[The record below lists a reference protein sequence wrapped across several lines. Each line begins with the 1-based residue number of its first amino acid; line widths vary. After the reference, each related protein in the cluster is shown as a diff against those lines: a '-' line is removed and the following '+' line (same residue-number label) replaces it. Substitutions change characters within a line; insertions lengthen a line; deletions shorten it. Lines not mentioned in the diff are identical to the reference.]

1 MAKQESLGRTIFQF
15 VFIFVSGILVLN
27 MLAVFF
33 AERSYQNSA
42 FLMRGEALAKNL
54 SFNSR
59 KSLQALDRAK
69 LQDLIN
75 NIMKGDDIRW
85 AAILDV
91 NGLPVV
97 ERKPTGQNWE
107 TGEQIKG
114 SAGSPVWT
122 KSYKTS
128 SGEPVLDVQVEV
140 LAPENAQVQGGAGGS
155 ALELG
160 LLGDMGSAG
169 AAPGAGNEAA
179 KTVTHETS
187 NRRLGTV
194 HLGVSEQR
202 FQSSERKIILQ
213 MAALLA
219 VALTVSFL
227 YFRSQFIQPI
237 TTTVSRLAA
246 LMKDIAAREGDLT
259 SRLDIRR
266 DDELGELAQWFN
278 SFIENIQRI
287 VKSTV
292 GLIDQMTA
300 ALEELS
306 STAQELNATADDINS
321 TVQVFTHDLQNQE
334 EETSAATTMIDGIA
348 TKLLNVTREAETAS
362 KTFEETKTVS
372 QRGGETVRQS
382 VAKINSIADNMNV
395 IEERMQHLRGSLA
408 DIAGFV
414 ETIQG
419 IASQT
424 NLLSL
429 NAAIEAARAGDAGR
443 GFSVVAEEVRKLA
456 ENAANASQQIQTLI
470 LQIQTETRETADAT
484 REGTNAVQSGRDT
497 IYLAGESLGKILET
511 ANQSAVVSVE
521 ISQAL
526 MQQSDVLKNMLQSV
540 RMVQSLGKSN
550 FTAAQTMAASVEEQT
565 ASLEQVTM
573 AIQRL
578 AEDALKVRNLVVKF
592 KINN

>member
-1 MAKQESLGRTIFQF
+1 MPKQQSLSRTIFQF

-27 MLAVFF
+27 MLTVFLSQ
-33 AERSYQNSA
+33 RSYQNNE
-42 FLMRGEALAKNL
+42 FLMRGQALAKNL
-54 SFNSR
+54 AFNSR
-59 KSLQALDRAK
+59 KPLQTLDRSK

-75 NIMKGDDIRW
+75 NIMKGDDVRW
-85 AAILDV
+85 ASVLDA
-91 NGLPVV
+91 NSSPVV
-97 ERKPTGQNWE
+97 ERKPEGQNWE
-107 TGEQIKG
+107 TGELIQGTTGVPI
-114 SAGSPVWT
+114 WT
-122 KSYKTS
+122 KRYKLP
-128 SGEPVLDVQVEV
+128 SGESVLDIQVEV
-140 LAPENAQVQGGAGGS
+140 LAPENSAGQSSAAGS

-160 LLGDMGSAG
+160 LLGDVGSSG
-169 AAPGAGNEAA
+169 AAAGPETA
-179 KTVTHETS
+179 KTSASHDS
-187 NRRLGTV
+187 NRRLGLV
-194 HLGVSEQR
+194 HLGVSEER
-202 FQSSERKIILQ
+202 FQSNERKIIMQ
-213 MAALLA
+213 MVALLA
-219 VALTVSFL
+219 VALTISFL
-227 YFRSQFIQPI
+227 YFRSQFIRPI
-237 TTTVSRLAA
+237 IGTISRLAA

-287 VKSTV
+287 VKNTV

-306 STAQELNATADDINS
+306 STAQELNATADEINS

-362 KTFEETKTVS
+362 QTFEETKNVS

-395 IEERMQHLRGSLA
+395 IEERMQHLQASLA

-511 ANQSAVVSVE
+511 ANQSAVVSME
-521 ISQAL
+521 ISRAL
-526 MQQSDVLKNMLQSV
+526 MQQSDVLKNMLRSV
-540 RMVQSLGKSN
+540 RTVQSLGKNN

-565 ASLEQVTM
+565 ASLEQITM

-592 KINN
+592 KVNN

>member
-1 MAKQESLGRTIFQF
+1 MPKQQSLSRTIFKF

-33 AERSYQNSA
+33 AQRSYQNA
-42 FLMRGEALAKNL
+42 EFLMRGQALAKNL
-54 SFNSR
+54 AFNIR
-59 KSLQALDRAK
+59 KPLQASDLPK
-69 LQDLIN
+69 LQELIG

-85 AAILDV
+85 ASVLDAQ
-91 NGLPVV
+91 GTPVA
-97 ERKPTGQNWE
+97 EHKPEGQVWQTGDPVKNN
-107 TGEQIKG
+107 TGV
-114 SAGSPVWT
+114 PVWT
-122 KSYKTS
+122 RKYKMP
-128 SGEPVLDVQVEV
+128 SGEAVLDFQVEV
-140 LAPENAQVQGGAGGS
+140 LAPESAAAQNSSAGS

-160 LLGDMGSAG
+160 LLGDMGG
-169 AAPGAGNEAA
+169 GGGEAV
-179 KTVTHETS
+179 KTPAHES
-187 NRRLGTV
+187 NRRLGLV
-194 HLGVSEQR
+194 HLGVSEER
-202 FQSSERKIILQ
+202 FQSNERKIVMQ
-213 MAALLA
+213 MVAFLAL
-219 VALTVSFL
+219 ALTASFL
-227 YFRSQFIQPI
+227 YFRSQFIRPI
-237 TTTVSRLAA
+237 IATVSRLAA

-287 VKSTV
+287 VKNTV

-306 STAQELNATADDINS
+306 STAEELNATADEINS

-334 EETSAATTMIDGIA
+334 EETSAATAMIDGIA
-348 TKLLNVTREAETAS
+348 TKLLNVTREAESAS
-362 KTFEETKTVS
+362 QTFEETKSVS

-497 IYLAGESLGKILET
+497 IYQAGESLGKILET
-511 ANQSAVVSVE
+511 ANQSAVVSME
-521 ISQAL
+521 ISRAL
-526 MQQSDVLKNMLQSV
+526 MQQSDVLKAMMTSV
-540 RMVQSLGKSN
+540 RTVQALGKNN

-565 ASLEQVTM
+565 ASLEQITM

-592 KINN
+592 KVN